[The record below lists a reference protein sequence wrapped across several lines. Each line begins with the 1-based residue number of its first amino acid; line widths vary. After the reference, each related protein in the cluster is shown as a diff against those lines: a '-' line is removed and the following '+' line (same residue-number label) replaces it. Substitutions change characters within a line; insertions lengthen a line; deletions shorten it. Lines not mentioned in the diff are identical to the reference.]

1 MGVQPK
7 PFEPVPPEG
16 EEAALEARGAPEPAA
31 PAPHL
36 ARQEAESRPHEIH
49 RRLKR
54 KLRRPPIRG
63 PRLFRRPRFK
73 WFRERSPR
81 FKLLFVVGTVCGLLF
96 AYNFGLQGLMAFFMS
111 RMPPPVATI
120 SATQV
125 SAGTW
130 VPGIEAVGTAKAVR
144 GVDIAV
150 EAGGVV
156 KAINFKANDR
166 AIAGQVLVEIDDAV
180 ERAELISAQ
189 ANITLYENQLARQTE
204 LRRKGVVSQAALD
217 DARAQLDGARS
228 SFARL
233 QAVLEQKA
241 IKAPFDGVLGIP
253 LVDIGQYVVPGDFVV
268 TLQDLSRLHVDFTVP
283 EQLAQRIRVGQTA
296 RFGTDSEA
304 TAFEGQIT
312 GIDPKVDPA
321 TRLVAVQAEL
331 DNAEGRIL
339 PGQFLRVRVELP
351 PESGVIALPQTAVV
365 ASLYGDYVY
374 VVEAPTGEA
383 AEDARRAAK
392 RLEGG
397 QMPSV
402 VRQQYVTVG
411 ARDQGLVIIKDGL
424 KPGQKVVTA
433 GQNKLQ
439 NDQLVLIDNTID
451 PARIVGGGT
460 ESER

>member
-1 MGVQPK
+1 V
-7 PFEPVPPEG
+7 
-16 EEAALEARGAPEPAA
+16 
-31 PAPHL
+31 
-36 ARQEAESRPHEIH
+36 RQEADNRPREIH
-49 RRLKR
+49 KRLKR
-54 KLRRPPIRG
+54 KLRRSPFRR

-73 WFRERSPR
+73 WFTERSPR
-81 FKLLFVVGTVCGLLF
+81 FKLLFVVGAVCGLLF

-111 RMPPPVATI
+111 RMPPTVATI

-125 SAGTW
+125 AAGTW

-144 GVDIAV
+144 GVDIAFEV
-150 EAGGVV
+150 GGVV

-166 AIAGQVLVEIDDAV
+166 ATAGQVLVEIDDAV
-180 ERAELISAQ
+180 ERAELIAAQ
-189 ANITLYENQLARQTE
+189 SNITLYENQLARQTE
-204 LRRKGVVSQAALD
+204 LRRKGVISQAALD

-228 SFARL
+228 SLARL

-253 LVDIGQYVVPGDFVV
+253 LVDVGQYVVPGDFVV
-268 TLQDLSRLHVDFTVP
+268 TLQDLSRLRVDFTVP
-283 EQLAQRIRVGQTA
+283 EQSAQLIRAGQTTH
-296 RFGTDSEA
+296 FGGDSDQ
-304 TAFEGQIT
+304 TAFAGRIT
-312 GIDPKVDPA
+312 GIDPKVDAA

-331 DNAEGRIL
+331 DNADGRIL
-339 PGQFLRVRVELP
+339 PGQFLRVRIELP
-351 PESGVIALPQTAVV
+351 AQNGVITLPQTAVV

-374 VVEAPTGEA
+374 VVEAPTGDA

-402 VRQQYVTVG
+402 VRQQYVAVS
-411 ARDQGLVIIKDGL
+411 ARDQGLVIIEDGL

-451 PARIVGGGT
+451 PARIVRST